1 MIEAIKVIV
10 SLVLA
15 ITLLCGVVGI
25 LMNFPFIILAV
36 ALLALLGFF
45 VWGLTNFFLIG
56 GKNESFCKYSF
67 YNWCI
72 SRYSQSFGRLRRLGG
87 DYLYVSFL
95 EVNMFDILLFI
106 FGLLMAGC
114 GVAMIIALAILM
126 AFLIKSFKED
136 W

>member
-1 MIEAIKVIV
+1 V
-10 SLVLA
+10 SIGHGTTFL
-15 ITLLCGVVGI
+15 
-25 LMNFPFIILAV
+25 P
-36 ALLALLGFF
+36 AL
-45 VWGLTNFFLIG
+45 
-56 GKNESFCKYSF
+56 
-67 YNWCI
+67 
-72 SRYSQSFGRLRRLGG
+72 SFGRLRRLGG

-114 GVAMIIALAILM
+114 GVATIIALAILM